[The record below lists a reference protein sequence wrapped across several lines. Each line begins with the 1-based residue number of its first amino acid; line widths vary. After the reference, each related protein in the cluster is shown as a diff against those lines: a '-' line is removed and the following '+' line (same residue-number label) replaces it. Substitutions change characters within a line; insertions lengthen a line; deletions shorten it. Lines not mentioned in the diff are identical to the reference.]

1 MAEPDQVIVVK
12 KIVKGGHG
20 HHGGAW
26 KVAYADFVTAMM
38 AFFLLLWLLSATTD
52 EQKLGISNYFS
63 PEAVSTGESGAG
75 GLFGGTSISVEGAL
89 TSSGGPSAGSA
100 AIPLPPS
107 PPSTGTDDEDGV
119 DSSDGEDDSG
129 GQATEE
135 ALREF
140 LAAREEEQFEA
151 ARAALRQAMADSPE
165 LAGLQ
170 ESLLVDLTPEGLR
183 IQFVDQ
189 ERVSMFASGSAEPND
204 ATRRL
209 ADLVTKIVSKL
220 PNKIS
225 VSGHT
230 DSVPFHTNTGYS
242 NWELSADRANAARRL
257 MLESGL
263 PEDRISLVQGR
274 ADTDPLF
281 PEDPES
287 ARNRRVSVVLLR
299 DGFEDTKPQAGPLPE
314 NYGD

>member
-1 MAEPDQVIVVK
+1 MADKEPTIVIK

-63 PEAVSTGESGAG
+63 PEAVSTGQSGSG

-107 PPSTGTDDEDGV
+107 PPSTGIDEEEGI
-119 DSSDGEDDSG
+119 DSSEGEDTEG
-129 GQATEE
+129 EATEE
-135 ALREF
+135 ALKEY
-140 LAAREEEQFEA
+140 LAAREQEQFEA
-151 ARAALRQAMADSPE
+151 AQAALHQAMANTPE

-170 ESLLVDLTPEGLR
+170 DSLLIDLTPEGLR

-209 ADLVTKIVSKL
+209 ADLVTKVVDQL

-230 DSVPFHTNTGYS
+230 DGVPYHTSTGYT

-257 MLESGL
+257 MLDSGL
-263 PEDRISLVQGR
+263 DEGRITLVQGR
-274 ADTDPLF
+274 ADTDHLF
-281 PEDPES
+281 PDEPES
-287 ARNRRVSVVLLR
+287 PRNRRVSVVLLR
-299 DGFEDTKPQAGPLPE
+299 QDLDNIKPDVGPLPE